1 MLLLCIVVVLIF
13 DVATVLLLRGN
24 LWLWLLR
31 VVVLLC
37 ELFCVMVFAV
47 GVVEV
52 CVVVVVFVAG
62 LVIVSWWLMF

>member
-1 MLLLCIVVVLIF
+1 MLFF
-13 DVATVLLLRGN
+13 DVASVLLLRGN

-52 CVVVVVFVAG
+52 FVVVVVFVAV
-62 LVIVSWWLMF
+62 LVIVSWWLMFWLQL